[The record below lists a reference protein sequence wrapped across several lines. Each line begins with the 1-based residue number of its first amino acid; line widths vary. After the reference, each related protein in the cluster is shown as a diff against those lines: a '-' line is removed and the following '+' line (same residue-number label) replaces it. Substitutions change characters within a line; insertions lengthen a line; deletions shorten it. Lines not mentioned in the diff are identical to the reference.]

1 MWLQNTAK
9 RPLQVTQ
16 EAGGFNSHGEFRNF
30 LLVRKNRRN
39 LAKLK
44 CEVSIKHKVFRK
56 PV

>member
-16 EAGGFNSHGEFRNF
+16 EAGGFNSHGKFRNF